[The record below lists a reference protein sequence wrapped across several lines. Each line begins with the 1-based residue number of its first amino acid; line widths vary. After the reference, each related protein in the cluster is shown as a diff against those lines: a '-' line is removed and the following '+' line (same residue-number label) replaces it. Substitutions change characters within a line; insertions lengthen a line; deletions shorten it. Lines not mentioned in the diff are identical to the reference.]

1 MSLIMTNIL
10 FQFLAVASK
19 CPSLRFIIQMPI
31 MFGEEESMASTQ
43 QGACK
48 EKKKE
53 KEKEGDGAHA
63 VEVLDYEDALR
74 RGKEHVVEPAVET
87 VADPNKV
94 VSIMYTSGSTG
105 VPKVS
110 SCLSLS
116 LALALSLSL
125 YRSLL
130 RTLLSFSCTGYCGNR
145 AYVA

>member
-1 MSLIMTNIL
+1 
-10 FQFLAVASK
+10 
-19 CPSLRFIIQMPI
+19 MPF
-31 MFGEEESMASTQ
+31 MFGEEESLRSTQ
-43 QGACK
+43 QGGAGK
-48 EKKKE
+48 EKE
-53 KEKEGDGAHA
+53 KEKEGDWTHS
-63 VEVLDYEDALR
+63 VDVLDYEEVLR
-74 RGKEHVVEPAVET
+74 RGQKHVVEPAVEN

-105 VPKVS
+105 VPNLS